1 MITSMKKIM
10 SFVMIMMIGIYVN
23 AQNAPSPS
31 MPDKAAQV
39 SAKDEFVKDLKDFQ
53 PKLDELN
60 AMVKQNSAKMPDFAK
75 EAGTLNDMVSSFRTK
90 VDKFDATP
98 KDQQTQ
104 LTTALRADWTAIQ
117 TQYKKVTDIWD
128 KSHPENEGNK

>member
-31 MPDKAAQV
+31 MPDKGTQA
-39 SAKDEFVKDLKDFQ
+39 SSKDEFVKNLKDFQ

-60 AMVKQNSAKMPDFAK
+60 SRAKQNADKMPEFAK
-75 EAGTLNDMVSSFRTK
+75 ETATLNDMVSSFKTK
-90 VDKFDATP
+90 LDKFDGTP
-98 KDQQTQ
+98 KEQQAQ

-117 TQYKKVTDIWD
+117 SQYKKATDIWD
-128 KSHPENEGNK
+128 KSHPENEGDK